1 MKEPEQIGYL
11 QRHRAVGTADH
22 PEDGP
27 RAGSLF
33 HPGRRPVSALEHA
46 DVDVGQGRPDEVQ
59 ALIERVRV
67 AAARVEDVHP

>member
-1 MKEPEQIGYL
+1 MKKPEQIGHL

-22 PEDGP
+22 SEDRP

-46 DVDVGQGRPDEVQ
+46 DVDVGQGRPDKVQ
-59 ALIERVRV
+59 ALVERVSV
-67 AAARVEDVHP
+67 AAARVENVHP